1 VAQNGYRGGG
11 WLKIRQAIKMLNQ
24 ALREQRDLIR

>member
-1 VAQNGYRGGG
+1 MAQNGYRGGD
-11 WLKIRQAIKMLNQ
+11 WLKLRQAIKALNQ